1 LGFREEVYM
10 VIIDEKKCLGCGICT
25 HFCPVDALEGW
36 VVIEVNRKKCID
48 CLDCVGTCPV
58 DALEVKE

>member
-1 LGFREEVYM
+1 MIVVNEER
-10 VIIDEKKCLGCGICT
+10 CLGCGICT

-36 VVIEVNRKKCID
+36 GVICINRERCTD
-48 CLDCVGTCPV
+48 CLSCVGTCPV

>member
-1 LGFREEVYM
+1 M
-10 VIIDEKKCLGCGICT
+10 VIIDEKKCVGCGICI

-36 VVIEVNRKKCID
+36 VVIEINREKCTD